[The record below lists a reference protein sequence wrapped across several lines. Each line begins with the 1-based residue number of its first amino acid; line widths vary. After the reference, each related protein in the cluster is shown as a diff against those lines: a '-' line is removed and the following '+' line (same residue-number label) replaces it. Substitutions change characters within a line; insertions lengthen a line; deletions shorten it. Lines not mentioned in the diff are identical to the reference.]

1 VNLNASPEPDARTD
15 VAAVRAFFGPRAATW
30 EKRFPDDGPSY
41 ARAVAE
47 VRLPN
52 GATVLDAGCGT
63 GRALPPL
70 RAAVGPSGRVIG
82 IDLTEEM
89 IAEAARRGR
98 GDQGTLLIGD
108 VARLPLATASL
119 DGVFAAGLL
128 THLDDPADGLAEL
141 ARVTR
146 PGGRLA
152 LFHPV
157 GREALARRQGRVLTP
172 EDVRAE
178 PNIRAALSAAGWRCE
193 SVDDGPDR
201 YLVLADH

>member
-1 VNLNASPEPDARTD
+1 
-15 VAAVRAFFGPRAATW
+15 
-30 EKRFPDDGPSY
+30 
-41 ARAVAE
+41 
-47 VRLPN
+47 
-52 GATVLDAGCGT
+52 VLDAGCGT

-98 GDQGTLLIGD
+98 GDQGLLLIGD

-119 DGVFAAGLL
+119 DGVLAAGLL